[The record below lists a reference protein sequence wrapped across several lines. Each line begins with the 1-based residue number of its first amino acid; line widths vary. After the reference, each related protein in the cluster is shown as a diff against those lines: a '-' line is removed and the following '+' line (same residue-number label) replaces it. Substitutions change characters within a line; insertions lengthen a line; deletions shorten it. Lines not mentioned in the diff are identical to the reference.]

1 MLILLCAIVLIL
13 ISWNAV
19 AIMHVRAMTRFVPEG
34 QRTASPEELNAVDK
48 IKTLVFGVRMPRPEN
63 SETPADYGLEFESMT
78 INSSAETTLGLWHV
92 PNKNA
97 KTIVLLC
104 HGYGA
109 SKASLL
115 DEAAAFVE
123 LGMACVLMDFPGSGE
138 SSGNRTTIGYNE
150 ADDVRSVVDHLQAT
164 FPEKKLILF
173 GQSMGAAAVLRSSS
187 IHQNC
192 VDAIIIEAV
201 FDTLLQTVINRFNSM
216 GVPPFPSAQ
225 LLTFWGGVV
234 MGVKPFAHN
243 PVDYAEGV
251 RQPTLVLHGSDD
263 PRARL
268 GEGKRVFSAL
278 SGPKKLVVFD
288 GVKHE
293 SFQGDNVKKWRTA
306 VRDFVGEH
314 VLTPANIAPS
324 GGR

>member
-1 MLILLCAIVLIL
+1 MLILLCAIVLLMIG
-13 ISWNAV
+13 WNAV
-19 AIMHVRAMTRFVPEG
+19 AIMHAIAMTRFVPAG
-34 QRTASPEELNAVDK
+34 QRTASPEELNAVEK
-48 IKTLVFGVRMPRPEN
+48 IKTLVFGVRMPRPQN
-63 SETPADYGLEFESMT
+63 SETPADYGLDFESMT
-78 INSSAETTLGLWHV
+78 IDSRGATTLGLWHV
-92 PNKNA
+92 PNQKSE
-97 KTIVLLC
+97 TVVLLC

-115 DEAAAFVE
+115 DEAVAFVE
-123 LGMACVLMDFPGSGE
+123 LGMACVLMDFPGSGD

-150 ADDVRSVVDHLQAT
+150 AEDVCRVVAHLRAT
-164 FPEKKLILF
+164 YPGKHLILF

-187 IHQNC
+187 VHQVD

-201 FDTLLQTVINRFNSM
+201 FDTLLQTVINRFNTM

-225 LLTFWGGVV
+225 LLTFWGGVA
-234 MGVKPFAHN
+234 MGVKPFQHN
-243 PVDYAEGV
+243 PVDYAKNV
-251 RQPTLVLHGSDD
+251 KLPTLVLHGSDD

-268 GEGKRVFSAL
+268 GEGKRVYSAL

-293 SFQGDNVKKWRTA
+293 SYQGDNATKWRTA
-306 VRDFVGEH
+306 VQNFLNENG
-314 VLTPANIAPS
+314 LTPGNITTS

>member
-1 MLILLCAIVLIL
+1 MLTLICAIVVMLIA
-13 ISWNAV
+13 WNAV
-19 AIMHVRAMTRFVPEG
+19 ALMHAIAMTRFVPEG
-34 QRTASPEELNAVDK
+34 KRTASPEELNAFEK
-48 IKTLVFGVRMPRPEN
+48 LKTLVFGVRMPRPRN
-63 SETPADYGLEFESMT
+63 SETPSDYGLAFESVT
-78 INSSAETTLGLWHV
+78 IDSRNGSTLGLWHV

-97 KTIVLLC
+97 KTVVLLC

-123 LGMACVLMDFPGSGE
+123 LGMACVLMDFPGSGD
-138 SSGNRTTIGYNE
+138 SSGNRTTIGYDE
-150 ADDVRSVVDHLQAT
+150 AEDVRAVVAHLRAIY
-164 FPEKKLILF
+164 PGKHLILF

-187 IHQNC
+187 VHPIH

-225 LLTFWGGVV
+225 LLTFWGGVA
-234 MGVKPFAHN
+234 MGVKAFEHN

-251 RQPTLVLHGSDD
+251 KQPTLVLHGSDD

-268 GEGKRVFSAL
+268 GEGKRVYSAL
-278 SGPKKLVVFD
+278 SGPKQLVVFD

-293 SFQGDNVKKWRTA
+293 SFQGDNATKWRTA
-306 VRDFVGEH
+306 VRDFAREH
-314 VLTPANIAPS
+314 LLTPANTATS
-324 GGR
+324 GER